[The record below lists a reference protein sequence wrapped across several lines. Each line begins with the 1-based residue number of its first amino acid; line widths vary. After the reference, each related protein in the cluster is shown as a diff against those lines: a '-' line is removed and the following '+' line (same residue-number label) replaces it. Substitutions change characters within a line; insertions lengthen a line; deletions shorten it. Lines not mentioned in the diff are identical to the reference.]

1 MTDDRH
7 RNVQFTGR
15 VVRTGSGYT
24 DLSVIYSIHLD
35 TQIRIVC
42 MVIAYLDIYGLLV
55 RTISTD
61 GRHFVKEFIYNDI
74 LIIFGYELDFYYY

>member
-1 MTDDRH
+1 MTGTETYSLQ
-7 RNVQFTGR
+7 V
-15 VVRTGSGYT
+15 GSPVPEVDT
-24 DLSVIYSIHLD
+24 LIEASIYIHLD

-55 RTISTD
+55 RTISMD

>member
-1 MTDDRH
+1 
-7 RNVQFTGR
+7 
-15 VVRTGSGYT
+15 
-24 DLSVIYSIHLD
+24 
-35 TQIRIVC
+35 

-74 LIIFGYELDFYYY
+74 LITFRYELDFYYY

>member
-1 MTDDRH
+1 
-7 RNVQFTGR
+7 
-15 VVRTGSGYT
+15 
-24 DLSVIYSIHLD
+24 
-35 TQIRIVC
+35 

-55 RTISTD
+55 RTIFMD

>member
-1 MTDDRH
+1 MIGIETYSLQ
-7 RNVQFTGR
+7 V
-15 VVRTGSGYT
+15 GS
-24 DLSVIYSIHLD
+24 SVPEVDTPIEASYIHLDLD

>member
-1 MTDDRH
+1 MTG
-7 RNVQFTGR
+7 TE
-15 VVRTGSGYT
+15 
-24 DLSVIYSIHLD
+24 IYSLQVGSPVPEVDTPIEASIYIHLD

-42 MVIAYLDIYGLLV
+42 MVIAYLDIYCLLV
-55 RTISTD
+55 RTISMD

>member
-1 MTDDRH
+1 MTGAE
-7 RNVQFTGR
+7 TYSLR
-15 VVRTGSGYT
+15 VGS
-24 DLSVIYSIHLD
+24 SVPEVDTPIEASYIHLD
-35 TQIRIVC
+35 TQITQIRIVC

-55 RTISTD
+55 RTIFMD

>member
-1 MTDDRH
+1 MGTLIEA
-7 RNVQFTGR
+7 
-15 VVRTGSGYT
+15 SY
-24 DLSVIYSIHLD
+24 IHLD
-35 TQIRIVC
+35 TQITQIRIVC

-74 LIIFGYELDFYYY
+74 LITFGYELDFYYY